1 MAFLFPLA
9 YLILVGWAWSATFKH
24 RFSESIAPAIML
36 HVIILLFTGMI
47 FHSLRVGIVIGGL
60 LYLLLLLYYLVTG
73 RSVIDL
79 LWPFGIHDEA
89 RISVNRRIIEN
100 IKDILCNPG
109 FHLLL
114 IFYFFCW
121 FSNIGKVFLA
131 WDEFSHWGMFLKE
144 SLRLDNLYAVSP
156 LPFKHK
162 DYVPAITLFEVIWV
176 KLCRRYLEADVYR
189 AVQNLMFV
197 MILPIFGPFEEHI
210 AEMVQCNK
218 APSAIGKNIYGR
230 LPVLGALAIVL
241 LVPFIFNTS
250 NAFYFYHSIYCDYA
264 SGIILFYCML
274 VACADENNFPYQIGI
289 FTLALTVMVLTKM
302 TLISMLPPVVL
313 FFIIRKIWV
322 SEERGQWKHIWAFV
336 FPVAF
341 SGITWF
347 SFNKFVK
354 KFIPISGSIQSY
366 DSMDLSQLVEVFKSP
381 TNSSITH
388 LESVRRTFINAVF
401 SRDVLIHGSYT
412 VALGCIVTLMLILAY
427 FQKDKV
433 KRKLAYLVTL

>member
-1 MAFLFPLA
+1 M
-9 YLILVGWAWSATFKH
+9 
-24 RFSESIAPAIML
+24 
-36 HVIILLFTGMI
+36 IILLFTGMI

-189 AVQNLMFV
+189 
-197 MILPIFGPFEEHI
+197 GC
-210 AEMVQCNK
+210 AEFNVRDD
-218 APSAIGKNIYGR
+218 PSNIWT
-230 LPVLGALAIVL
+230 I
-241 LVPFIFNTS
+241 
-250 NAFYFYHSIYCDYA
+250 
-264 SGIILFYCML
+264 
-274 VACADENNFPYQIGI
+274 
-289 FTLALTVMVLTKM
+289 
-302 TLISMLPPVVL
+302 
-313 FFIIRKIWV
+313 
-322 SEERGQWKHIWAFV
+322 
-336 FPVAF
+336 
-341 SGITWF
+341 
-347 SFNKFVK
+347 
-354 KFIPISGSIQSY
+354 
-366 DSMDLSQLVEVFKSP
+366 
-381 TNSSITH
+381 
-388 LESVRRTFINAVF
+388 
-401 SRDVLIHGSYT
+401 
-412 VALGCIVTLMLILAY
+412 
-427 FQKDKV
+427 
-433 KRKLAYLVTL
+433 